1 MPDLLPAVLTRAHSR
16 LALVLSLAC
25 GALLVPEQA
34 HAYIDPGT
42 GSYYVQIIAAAFGG
56 IALLARQLWYRIRH
70 PSARRPEDVSQGES
84 SAEPRAGDPRSEKRT
99 P

>member
-1 MPDLLPAVLTRAHSR
+1 MPDLLPAVLTRAHLR
-16 LALVLSLAC
+16 LGLALAC
-25 GALLVPEQA
+25 GAMLVPEQA

-56 IALLARQLWYRIRH
+56 IALLARQLWYRIRY
-70 PSARRPEDVSQGES
+70 PSARRPEDDSRDES
-84 SAEPRAGDPRSEKRT
+84 SAEPRDGDPRSEKRA

>member
-1 MPDLLPAVLTRAHSR
+1 MSVVTGDVSKRRQWR
-16 LALVLSLAC
+16 LAVALVIAASF
-25 GALLVPEQA
+25 VSEDA

-42 GSYYVQIIAAAFGG
+42 GSYYVQLIAAGFGG

-70 PSARRPEDVSQGES
+70 PSSRRPED
-84 SAEPRAGDPRSEKRT
+84 SAHVEPPAEGRDGDPRTENRA